1 MTDLIAA
8 LTLLGAPAAALFAL
22 RCTVQHQFRKERA
35 GYPIGRSMVPAPLHK
50 GTTNYRSAL

>member
-22 RCTVQHQFRKERA
+22 RCTVQHQFRRERGEHPGSWTA
-35 GYPIGRSMVPAPLHK
+35 APQHARATK
-50 GTTNYRSAL
+50 SPRAL

>member
-22 RCTVQHQFRKERA
+22 RCTVQHQFRRER
-35 GYPIGRSMVPAPLHK
+35 GDDPRPWTKSP
-50 GTTNYRSAL
+50 RAL